1 MHFFL
6 LLFIPSFTFC
16 LLAADS
22 KYRFIKLSA
31 PVFIGLFTGIIS
43 TVFIEFFIYPESA
56 SGSSFF
62 SIIASVLAHT
72 AVPSILLSVLF
83 ILFSKDDAEY
93 KTYAIL
99 PLISMFFSIYV
110 PYVTFT
116 QGESKSFFMSFI
128 NPVLFMETII
138 LYSCAIKYGFQN
150 NAGKTKALKAIVLAI
165 SSLFI
170 QPVFYSLWYIKFLPA
185 LSYLAAFIL
194 IPVSIFVY
202 KFFSIQQ
209 NSLDNTE

>member
-6 LLFIPSFTFC
+6 RLFIPSFTFC

-62 SIIASVLAHT
+62 SIIIPALTHS

-83 ILFSKDDAEY
+83 LLFSKDDAEY

-128 NPVLFMETII
+128 NPVLFMETVIF
-138 LYSCAIKYGFQN
+138 YTCAIKYGFQN
-150 NAGKTKALKAIVLAI
+150 NSKKTKVLKAFILAML
-165 SSLFI
+165 SLLI
-170 QPVFYSLWYIKFLPA
+170 QPIFYTLWFIKFLPA

-209 NSLDNTE
+209 NSLDNIE